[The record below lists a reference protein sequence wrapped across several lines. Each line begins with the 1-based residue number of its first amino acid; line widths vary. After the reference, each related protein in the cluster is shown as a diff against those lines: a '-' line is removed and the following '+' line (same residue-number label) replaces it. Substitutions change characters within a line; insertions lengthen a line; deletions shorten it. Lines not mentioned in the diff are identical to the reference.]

1 MSDEKEKNLDQVLT
15 VIDFCK
21 ALKVSRNTF
30 KKLLRAGIIPP
41 PLPFGERCQRW
52 TITDLQEVLT
62 RI

>member
-21 ALKVSRNTF
+21 ALKVR
-30 KKLLRAGIIPP
+30 P